1 MKFRDILYG
10 EIVIPDWLVPF
21 LTMPEFVRL
30 RGVRLSN
37 IDSIEFKDF
46 GGPMRW
52 EHSIGVAHLALRIA
66 KLKSLSLEETVKIT
80 LAALLHD
87 VGTPPFAHT
96 VEHIIYNFD
105 HEEEAVKLLSEGDR
119 WGTGVFAG
127 EEPQFHKLCE
137 NLNKSYRIKIDP
149 KEVADLIT
157 GNGKNGFLING
168 SIDLDNIDNLI
179 RACLFL
185 GKDIDKKLPYEL
197 LKWLSKYQS
206 APTDIYSL
214 DEEAV
219 KRWIEYRGFLYGS
232 FFNST
237 DIELGRQAFLQHI
250 IRRAFNEGLTKKSVI
265 WSTDESLL
273 FMIENHKA
281 NETEKKMYPNTL
293 KSLVKSFRML
303 EKTYKYT
310 SISIENNS
318 DLRKFADPEFANWLE
333 KELSNEFF
341 EPFVIVNQRKYK
353 DNKTLF
359 SPHVGEIQIYKLT
372 SAPVKIKQ
380 LPEFIKKEIQ
390 LNVSGVKIESEF
402 SRVLRD
408 KINQWTQIEPK
419 PWKINDKK
427 REDDIIS
434 NLEQE
439 KDWSFKCDS
448 NRSINIHT
456 YPATF
461 VNTIPKR
468 LISSL
473 GLRGETILDPFG
485 GTGQTAEAA
494 LKLDCDVITSD
505 NNTIANLATL
515 AKFSY
520 LGNSQRQLL
529 NDISNRDHFITQ
541 FETDLPQIDEIKRW
555 YSAKTLNELIQIQN
569 YIYTIDDDTVNKFL
583 LNCFSDILISCSSRK
598 GKGHSYFA
606 DNTPL
611 AKGQKEIPYLNA
623 INLFTKKIEE
633 NISIIDQ
640 LYSLIERK
648 NKDPKEELER
658 IKIYKR
664 DVISLTPSSI
674 NISENSVAGI
684 ITSPPYLCMI
694 DYTLGQRL
702 SYLWLFPHLMDSDF
716 GREIG
721 ARRNRTNPEKA
732 LNDYLENIRLF
743 ATNAKSFLRKDGY
756 LATVFGAPTA
766 NSFKD
771 KDIIGMIDKTFLDL
785 GFRNMWDRYRPISKH
800 RNHGLTSLD
809 KERISVHILE

>member
-10 EIVIPDWLVPF
+10 SIEIPDWLVPF
-21 LTMPEFVRL
+21 LTIPEFVRL

-66 KLKSLSLEETVKIT
+66 KLKNLNLENTIKIT

-96 VEHIIYNFD
+96 VEYIISGFD

-119 WGTGVFAG
+119 WGSGVFEG

-137 NLNKSYRIKIDP
+137 NLNKSHKVKIDP
-149 KEVADLIT
+149 KEIAELIT
-157 GNGKNGFLING
+157 GNGENGFLING

-185 GKDIDKKLPYEL
+185 GKDVDRELPYEL
-197 LKWLSKYQS
+197 LKWLSKYQT
-206 APTDIYSL
+206 APTDIYNL
-214 DEEAV
+214 EEKAV
-219 KRWIEYRGFLYGS
+219 KQWIEYRGFLYGS
-232 FFNST
+232 FFNSA
-237 DIELGRQAFLQHI
+237 DVELGRQAFLQHI

-273 FMIENHKA
+273 FMIESHKTH
-281 NETEKKMYPNTL
+281 ETEKKAYPSTL

-310 SISIENNS
+310 SIPIENNN
-318 DLRKFADPEFANWLE
+318 DLRKLSNPLFANWLE

-341 EPFVIVNQRKYK
+341 EPFVIINQRKYK
-353 DNKTLF
+353 EKETLF
-359 SPHVGEIQIYKLT
+359 PPHVGEIQIYKLT
-372 SAPVKIKQ
+372 SAPLKISQ
-380 LPEFIKKEIQ
+380 LPDFIKNEVQQKM
-390 LNVSGVKIESEF
+390 SGSKIESEF
-402 SRVLRD
+402 NRILRE
-408 KINQWTQIEPK
+408 KINQWVLIEPK
-419 PWKINDKK
+419 PWHIIDEE
-427 REDDIIS
+427 REDVIIS
-434 NLEQE
+434 NLKQE

-448 NRSINIHT
+448 NNNIHI

-461 VNTIPKR
+461 VNSIPRR

-473 GLRGETILDPFG
+473 ELRGETILDPFG

-494 LKLDCDVITSD
+494 IRLDCDVIISD
-505 NNTIANLATL
+505 NNAIANLASL

-520 LGNSQRQLL
+520 LNSAQKDLL
-529 NDISNRDHFITQ
+529 KDISKKDQ
-541 FETDLPQIDEIKRW
+541 FGVQLGVDLPQIDEIKRW
-555 YSAKTLNELIQIQN
+555 YNTKTLNELIKIRN
-569 YIYTIDDDTVNKFL
+569 YISTIDDETVNKFL
-583 LNCFSDILISCSSRK
+583 LNSFSDILISCSSRK

-611 AKGQKEIPYLNA
+611 AKGQKEIPYQNA
-623 INLFTKKIEE
+623 IGLFTKKIEK

-640 LYSLIERK
+640 FYSLFERR
-648 NKDPKEELER
+648 NKDTQEELER

-664 DVISLTPSSI
+664 DVTSLVPNSI
-674 NISENSVAGI
+674 NIQENTVAGI

-702 SYLWLFPHLMDSDF
+702 SYLWLFPDLLKSDF
-716 GREIG
+716 EKEVGSRH
-721 ARRNRTNPEKA
+721 NRTNSEKA
-732 LNDYLENIRLF
+732 LSSYLADIKIF
-743 ATNAKSFLRKDGY
+743 ATNATLFLRKNGY

-771 KDIIGMIDKTFLDL
+771 KDIIGMIDKIFLDL
-785 GFRNMWDRYRPISKH
+785 GFRKMWDQYRPISKH

>member
-1 MKFRDILYG
+1 
-10 EIVIPDWLVPF
+10 
-21 LTMPEFVRL
+21 
-30 RGVRLSN
+30 
-37 IDSIEFKDF
+37 
-46 GGPMRW
+46 
-52 EHSIGVAHLALRIA
+52 VAHLALQIA
-66 KLKSLSLEETVKIT
+66 KLKNLNLENTVKIT

-96 VEHIIYNFD
+96 VEYVFEDVN
-105 HEEEAVKLLSEGDR
+105 HEEEAKKMLSEGDK
-119 WGTGVFAG
+119 WGAGIFEG

-137 NLNKSYRIKIDP
+137 NLNKSHKIKINP
-149 KEVADLIT
+149 IEIAELIT
-157 GNGKNGFLING
+157 GDGENGFLING

-185 GKDIDKKLPYEL
+185 GKDIDKELPNKLL
-197 LKWLSKYQS
+197 IWLSKYQS
-206 APTDIYSL
+206 APTDIYDL
-214 DEEAV
+214 EENAV
-219 KRWIEYRGFLYGS
+219 EQWIEYRGFLYES

-237 DIELGRQAFLQHI
+237 DVELGRQAFLQHI
-250 IRRAFNEGLTKKSVI
+250 IRRAYNEGLRKKSVI

-273 FMIENHKA
+273 FMIENHKT

-310 SISIENNS
+310 SIPIESNN
-318 DLRKFADPEFANWLE
+318 DLRKFTTPLFANWLE

-359 SPHVGEIQIYKLT
+359 SPHVGEIQIYKLS
-372 SAPVKIKQ
+372 SAPVKINQ
-380 LPEFIKKEIQ
+380 LPEFVRKEIQ
-390 LNVSGVKIESEF
+390 PNTSGVKIESEF
-402 SRVLRD
+402 NRVLKN
-408 KINQWTQIEPK
+408 KINQWIQIEPK

-427 REDDIIS
+427 RKDDIIS

-448 NRSINIHT
+448 NNNIHI

-461 VNTIPKR
+461 VNSIPKR

-473 GLRGETILDPFG
+473 GLRGELILDPFG

-494 LKLDCDVITSD
+494 LRLDCDVIISD
-505 NNTIANLATL
+505 NNAIANLASL

-520 LGNSQRQLL
+520 LNSTQRQLL
-529 NDISNRDHFITQ
+529 KNISKEDHFNAQ
-541 FETDLPQIDEIKRW
+541 SEFDLPKIDEIKRW
-555 YSAKTLNELIQIQN
+555 YNTKTLSELIRIRN
-569 YIYTIDDDTVNKFL
+569 YISTVDDETVNKFL
-583 LNCFSDILISCSSRK
+583 LNSFSDILISCSSRK

-611 AKGQKEIPYLNA
+611 AKGQKEIPYQNA
-623 INLFTKKIEE
+623 IGLFTKKIEK
-633 NISIIDQ
+633 NISIVDHF
-640 LYSLIERK
+640 YSLIERDHK
-648 NKDPKEELER
+648 HPKEELER

-664 DVISLTPSSI
+664 DITSLTPNSI
-674 NISENSVAGI
+674 NIPENTVAGI

-702 SYLWLFPHLMDSDF
+702 SYLWLFPDLLKSDF
-716 GREIG
+716 EKEIG
-721 ARRNRTNPEKA
+721 SRHGRSNPEKA
-732 LNDYLENIRLF
+732 LNSYLEDIKIF
-743 ATNAKSFLRKDGY
+743 ATNAKLFLRKNGY

-771 KDIIGMIDKTFLDL
+771 KKIIGMIDEIFSNL
-785 GFRNMWDRYRPISKH
+785 GFRLMWSIYRPISKH
-800 RNHGLTSLD
+800 RNHGVTSLD
-809 KERISVHILE
+809 EERVSVHILE

>member
-119 WGTGVFAG
+119 WGSGVFAG
-127 EEPQFHKLCE
+127 EEPQFHKLCG
-137 NLNKSYRIKIDP
+137 NLNKSHRIKIDP
-149 KEVADLIT
+149 KEVAELIT
-157 GNGKNGFLING
+157 GNGENGFLING

-214 DEEAV
+214 EEEAV
-219 KRWIEYRGFLYGS
+219 KKWIEYRGFLYGN

-273 FMIENHKA
+273 YMIENHKA
-281 NETEKKMYPNTL
+281 NEIEKKMYPNTL

-310 SISIENNS
+310 SVLIDNNN
-318 DLRKFADPEFANWLE
+318 DLRKLSNPLFANWLE

-341 EPFVIVNQRKYK
+341 EPFVIINQRKYK
-353 DNKTLF
+353 EKRTLF
-359 SPHVGEIQIYKLT
+359 SPHVGEIQIYRLT
-372 SAPVKIKQ
+372 SVPLKINQ
-380 LPEFIKKEIQ
+380 LPEFIKNDMPQNI
-390 LNVSGVKIESEF
+390 SGSKIESEF
-402 SRVLRD
+402 NRILKN
-408 KINQWTQIEPK
+408 KISQWVQIEPK
-419 PWKINDKK
+419 PWHIVDEERK
-427 REDDIIS
+427 DDIIS

-448 NRSINIHT
+448 NNNIHI

-461 VNTIPKR
+461 VNSIPRR

-494 LKLDCDVITSD
+494 IRLDCDVILSD
-505 NNTIANLATL
+505 NNAIANLASL
-515 AKFSY
+515 AKFTY
-520 LGNSQRQLL
+520 LNNQQKELL
-529 NDISNRDHFITQ
+529 KDISRKDHFNIQ
-541 FETDLPQIDEIKRW
+541 SEFDLPQIDEIKRW
-555 YSAKTLNELIQIQN
+555 YNADTLNELINIRN
-569 YIYTIDDDTVNKFL
+569 YIFSIDDEIVNRFL
-583 LNCFSDILISCSSRK
+583 LNSFSDILISCSSRK

-611 AKGQKEIPYLNA
+611 AKGQKEIPYQNA
-623 INLFTKKIEE
+623 IGLFTKKIEK

-640 LYSLIERK
+640 FYSLIERR
-648 NKDPKEELER
+648 NKDTKEELER
-658 IKIYKR
+658 IKIYKK
-664 DVISLTPSSI
+664 DVASLTPNSI
-674 NISENSVAGI
+674 NIQENTVAGI

-702 SYLWLFPHLMDSDF
+702 SYLWLFPNLLKSDF
-716 GREIG
+716 EKEIG
-721 ARRNRTNPEKA
+721 SRHNRTNSDKA
-732 LNDYLENIRLF
+732 LNSYLADIEIF
-743 ATNAKSFLRKDGY
+743 ATNAKLFLRQNGY

-771 KDIIGMIDKTFLDL
+771 KDIINMIDEIFSNL
-785 GFRNMWDRYRPISKH
+785 GFRQIWSVYRPISKH
-800 RNHGLTSLD
+800 RNHGVTSLN
-809 KERISVHILE
+809 KERISVHVLE